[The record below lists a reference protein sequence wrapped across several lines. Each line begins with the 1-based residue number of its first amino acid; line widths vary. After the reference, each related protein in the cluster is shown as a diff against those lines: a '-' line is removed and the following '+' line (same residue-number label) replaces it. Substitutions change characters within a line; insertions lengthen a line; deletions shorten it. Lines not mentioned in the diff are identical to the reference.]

1 MFHSKNKFDE
11 KLNMNGD
18 KKKVM
23 SQTFFIKKKFKLFA
37 LDMFHD
43 KALML

>member
-18 KKKVM
+18 KKKVE
-23 SQTFFIKKKFKLFA
+23 SDFFYKKKI
-37 LDMFHD
+37 
-43 KALML
+43 